1 MSDGK
6 GCLPHTVQSPEPA
19 FPALCRVHVGLN
31 DVLLSLCP
39 SLPGLRGKLSFLVRL
54 VHGYYGTVRLLLY
67 VHVRRSVY
75 GLGGP
80 VLVFWPRRAGD
91 LPVLVHV
98 VSQRA
103 RVLRLR
109 RTGQSTRGL
118 RGCRV
123 AFLPSER
130 SRRAVQSAFRSS
142 IARPTDTSVYASSG
156 ISRRR
161 LQDSRPGWIRCS
173 SPVGLFH
180 PLQHAGL
187 SRRSPVG
194 RQSILNPPKPPQN
207 AGFC

>member
-31 DVLLSLCP
+31 DVLLSLCS

-75 GLGGP
+75 GLRGP
-80 VLVFWPRRAGD
+80 VLVFAQDVQEISRFSCMLFLSVRGFSDYAGPSNP
-91 LPVLVHV
+91 LAIIV
-98 VSQRA
+98 VA
-103 RVLRLR
+103 
-109 RTGQSTRGL
+109 
-118 RGCRV
+118 RV

-161 LQDSRPGWIRCS
+161 MQDSRPGWIRCS
-173 SPVGLFH
+173 FPVGLFH

-187 SRRSPVG
+187 SRRSPG
-194 RQSILNPPKPPQN
+194 CRLTGS
-207 AGFC
+207 